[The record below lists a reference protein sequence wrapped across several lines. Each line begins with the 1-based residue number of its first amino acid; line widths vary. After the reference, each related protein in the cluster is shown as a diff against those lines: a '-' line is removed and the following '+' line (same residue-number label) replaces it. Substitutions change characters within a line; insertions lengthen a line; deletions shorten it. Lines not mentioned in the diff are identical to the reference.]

1 MARTIASNELLVD
14 KINAAR
20 DAEREAVRQAKIKY
34 ETLIQA
40 ETVAAH
46 DGVLE
51 AVREAVFAGMSV
63 RQIGFAYGS
72 SDPHTAKRIVAE
84 AMAGYD
90 VESGKSG
97 ATSGWKI
104 TLPEKD
110 NSLFTIKVYS
120 FGDNK
125 QDGEVEA
132 SMDEDEVNFTAQSG
146 DYWVVSQLYR
156 QGMVESVL
164 KDYWKA
170 RNKRDGI

>member
-1 MARTIASNELLVD
+1 MARTIASNEVLVE

-20 DAEREAVRQAKIKY
+20 EAEREAIRLAKLKY
-34 ETLIQA
+34 DALIQA
-40 ETVAAH
+40 ETSVAH
-46 DGVLE
+46 DALLE
-51 AVREAVFAGMSV
+51 VVREAMFAGMSV

-84 AMAGYD
+84 AMDGYD
-90 VESGKSG
+90 VEGGKTKAAS
-97 ATSGWKI
+97 AWKI
-104 TLPEKD
+104 TVPERD
-110 NSLFTIKVYS
+110 NALFTIKVYS
-120 FGDNK
+120 FGDAK
-125 QDGEVEA
+125 QDGEVEV

-156 QGMVESVL
+156 QGLVESII

>member
-14 KINAAR
+14 KIKDAR
-20 DAEREAVRQAKIKY
+20 EAEREAVRQAKIKY
-34 ETLIQA
+34 EALIQG
-40 ETVAAH
+40 ETSVAH
-46 DGVLE
+46 DDVLE

-90 VESGKSG
+90 VDSGNPN
-97 ATSGWKI
+97 AASGWKI
-104 TLPEKD
+104 TLPEND
-110 NSLFTIKVYS
+110 NSLFTLKVYS

-125 QDGEVEA
+125 QDGEVVA
-132 SMDEDEVNFTAQSG
+132 SVDEDEINITAQDG